1 MNHGKINHRIYR
13 SYFSVVGCLCVG
25 SKAVVDLG
33 KRRNTK
39 EEALTGEVR
48 KNLCLPQLNKYKLVF
63 DY

>member
-33 KRRNTK
+33 KRKNTK
-39 EEALTGEVR
+39 ERSIDGRSQEKSLSTLIEQVQTG
-48 KNLCLPQLNKYKLVF
+48 F
-63 DY
+63 